1 MRHFIALV
9 AIASALPLAAQDASQ
24 MAIQQAQIANQQAMQ
39 AAQQANQQAMQASQ
53 LANQQAMRD
62 AQNVPP
68 LYCCGVATPKLSVK
82 PGTYSAPVTVRMKD
96 STRGTFIYYTTDG
109 WTPSLQSTRYI
120 GPITISSSMTLQ
132 AIAVSSNGLRSRVL
146 SANFIITGSKPQT
159 LDTTF
164 PANAYGAPAPM
175 PGAILPLVF
184 TSSVSSRNLQVGDN
198 LPVTLAQDVT
208 VGGKLIAS
216 KGAPVLATVTQ
227 VDNSGK
233 MGLPGTLSFEVHA
246 LTLADG
252 TQLPLYGAETKE
264 GRSHMGTAGATSLIV
279 PFGGLFVHGENAE
292 IAAGATFTATVA
304 APPIDKTSTA
314 SDINAGR
321 MPYARPSV
329 P

>member
-1 MRHFIALV
+1 MTKTGILLLV
-9 AIASALPLAAQDASQ
+9 AASAAAYGQDAAMQAAQMASQ
-24 MAIQQAQIANQQAMQ
+24 MATQAAQMANDQAMQAAQTANQQAMQ
-39 AAQQANQQAMQASQ
+39 ANQMAAQSNSGAIGFARRPAFS
-53 LANQQAMRD
+53 
-62 AQNVPP
+62 VPS
-68 LYCCGVATPKLSVK
+68 GQVQ
-82 PGTYSAPVTVRMKD
+82 PGTMVRLKC
-96 STRGTFIYYTTDG
+96 STRHAVIYYTTDG

-292 IAAGATFTATVA
+292 IAAGATLTATVA